1 MGGVFFDGTTSY
13 LWRHAFPLEVQD
25 RLVST
30 DCPNGTVTNSDL
42 EHAGL
47 LAQLAV
53 MASVADLTYATV
65 ENLSDNTP
73 AVSTT
78 LLRCPASLKAPS
90 PNLAPPL
97 GFAPR

>member
-1 MGGVFFDGTTSY
+1 MRFLDDAAKPGMGGVFFDRTNSY
-13 LWRHAFPLEVQD
+13 IWRHAFPLEVQN

-30 DCPNGTVTNSDL
+30 DRPHGTVTNSDL

-73 AVSTT
+73 AVSRVAKGA
-78 LLRCPASLKAPS
+78 L
-90 PNLAPPL
+90 
-97 GFAPR
+97 F